1 MQTPRNGELLTVP
14 EVAAMLRLSER
25 KVRRL
30 INDGELKGVQ
40 LGERTIRVRPSDL
53 DTFLIEREVP
63 KSAGDHTAHQ
73 S

>member
-14 EVAAMLRLSER
+14 EVAAILRLSER

-40 LGERTIRVRPSDL
+40 LGERAIRIRPSDL
-53 DTFLIEREVP
+53 DAFLVEREVP
-63 KSAGDHTAHQ
+63 TKQGGTDEV
-73 S
+73 

>member
-1 MQTPRNGELLTVP
+1 
-14 EVAAMLRLSER
+14 MLRLSER